1 LTADHRA
8 RITELVTGAG
18 WLLGLRAALQLLA
31 LLLGSAELAQ
41 AAVGALVVDLAA
53 GRAGIAW
60 AAENTARN
68 EIVRRVVRAGAV
80 SLVVVGASL
89 VIARLAGYVSFA
101 PGHADTMVLLSLLS
115 LTATA
120 IRDELLFR
128 ALPLHFAERA
138 RVPLRFALPFAAA
151 LSATPFVVGGA
162 SIANIAL
169 AFASGLLF
177 ASAYVRLGGVWAAV
191 AAHLTWSVVV
201 GPVTKGLL
209 FEASWVDGQ
218 IAEGPAAAGAPALI
232 TAALAVVAA
241 LLVLPRLAAP
251 TASEPAPV
259 EPEETPAR
267 KKKKKR
273 RVPDGDATARPE

>member
-1 LTADHRA
+1 MTAEVRA

-60 AAENTARN
+60 AAENTARS
-68 EIVRRVVRAGAV
+68 EIVRRVVRAGGI

-89 VIARLAGYVSFA
+89 VIARFAGFVSFA
-101 PGHADTMVLLSLLS
+101 PGHADTMVLLSLIS
-115 LTATA
+115 LAATA

-138 RVPLRFALPFAAA
+138 KVPLRFALPFAAT
-151 LSATPFVVGGA
+151 LSATPFAIGGA
-162 SIANIAL
+162 SFANVAL

-177 ASAYVRLGGVWAAV
+177 ASAYVWLGGVWAAV

-209 FEASWVDGQ
+209 FEASWVEGQ
-218 IAEGPAAAGAPALI
+218 IAEGAAAAGAPALI
-232 TAALAVVAA
+232 TAALAMAGA
-241 LLVLPRLAAP
+241 LLVLPRLAARAP
-251 TASEPAPV
+251 VAPV
-259 EPEETPAR
+259 EPEAKPIR
-267 KKKKKR
+267 KKKKR
-273 RVPDGDATARPE
+273 RAADGDATVRPE